1 MNRLMRLPEWDGLAG
16 LQERVNRL
24 FGDFLGDTLPAA
36 ETQSWMPALDLT
48 ETDDSVVVKFEVPGV
63 DPSKLEISVVGDVL
77 EVSGEKPVEES
88 RGTANGWARYE
99 RRTGAFRRRVA
110 LPVPVNADKIEARAK
125 HGLVTIHLPKRA
137 EVLPKRIAVNS
148 A

>member
-1 MNRLMRLPEWDGLAG
+1 MNRLMRLPALDGLAG

-24 FGDFLGDTLPAA
+24 FGDFMTDELPTVDAR
-36 ETQSWMPALDLT
+36 SWIPALDLT
-48 ETDDSVVVKFEVPGV
+48 ETEDAVEVKLEVPGV
-63 DPSKLEISVVGDVL
+63 DPSRLEIAVVGDVL
-77 EVSGEKPVEES
+77 EVTGEKPVEEQRS
-88 RGTANGWARYE
+88 TANGWARYE
-99 RRTGAFRRRVA
+99 RRTGSFRRRVA

-137 EVLPKRIAVNS
+137 EVLPKRIAVKS